1 MLSKEIHFPH
11 SLGLLYSA
19 FTYYLGFEVNSDE
32 YKVMGLAPYGKPVY
46 AQIIL
51 DHLIDL
57 KPDGSFRLAVEYF
70 DYCTGLTMTNTRFDA
85 LFGKA
90 PRRPGD
96 PIERHHMDMAA
107 SVQAVLEETLLRL
120 TKALADETGM
130 TNLCL
135 AGGVALNC
143 VANGKIL
150 RDGRFKNIWIQPAA
164 GDAGGALGAA
174 LAAYHIYL
182 GKERPQ
188 QAKPDGMKGALLGP
202 SYSNDQIRACLKSH
216 GAVFRE
222 YDDDQLYDKV
232 VSAIVDEKVVGWFQG
247 QMEFGPRALGNRSI
261 LADARG
267 QNMQKELNL
276 RIKFRESFRPFAPAV
291 LREDATKYFDLNCDS
306 PYMLLT
312 APVRTDRRLPESS
325 EQVAVDGIQRLNT
338 ARSDIPAVTHVDYS
352 ARIQT
357 VDAINGRF
365 HKLLQHMR
373 QRTGSSVVVNT
384 SFNIRDEP
392 IVCTPEDALRCFL
405 ATEMDLLVVGNAV
418 LEKQMQLP
426 PVDAAVAGDSLVPAR
441 LLATVRP
448 PGDANN
454 DLIVREDAAFRDTKT
469 GELFPDKDGVP
480 SLFREITA
488 DSGDVITQKVK
499 TFYEEHPFPS
509 YENNQDFADLV
520 NRGQKAA
527 FTKDLLDAIG
537 YNKLI
542 LECGCGT
549 GQLSQFLTL
558 NNNHVLGIDLS
569 SSSLK
574 LAIEHKV
581 RNKLS
586 RNAFV
591 RMNIFDLAIKDE
603 MFDVV
608 ISSGVLHATKDPRRA
623 FAAICKKAKP
633 GGIIVLG
640 LYNSYGR
647 WPTWVAI
654 QIGGVVWPKH

>member
-1 MLSKEIHFPH
+1 ML
-11 SLGLLYSA
+11 
-19 FTYYLGFEVNSDE
+19 
-32 YKVMGLAPYGKPVY
+32 
-46 AQIIL
+46 II
-51 DHLIDL
+51 
-57 KPDGSFRLAVEYF
+57 R
-70 DYCTGLTMTNTRFDA
+70 
-85 LFGKA
+85 
-90 PRRPGD
+90 
-96 PIERHHMDMAA
+96 
-107 SVQAVLEETLLRL
+107 
-120 TKALADETGM
+120 
-130 TNLCL
+130 
-135 AGGVALNC
+135 
-143 VANGKIL
+143 
-150 RDGRFKNIWIQPAA
+150 
-164 GDAGGALGAA
+164 
-174 LAAYHIYL
+174 
-182 GKERPQ
+182 
-188 QAKPDGMKGALLGP
+188 
-202 SYSNDQIRACLKSH
+202 
-216 GAVFRE
+216 
-222 YDDDQLYDKV
+222 
-232 VSAIVDEKVVGWFQG
+232 
-247 QMEFGPRALGNRSI
+247 
-261 LADARG
+261 
-267 QNMQKELNL
+267 
-276 RIKFRESFRPFAPAV
+276 RES
-291 LREDATKYFDLNCDS
+291 KQS
-306 PYMLLT
+306 M
-312 APVRTDRRLPESS
+312 
-325 EQVAVDGIQRLNT
+325 
-338 ARSDIPAVTHVDYS
+338 
-352 ARIQT
+352 
-357 VDAINGRF
+357 AINGRF

-426 PVDAAVAGDSLVPAR
+426 PVDSAVAGDSLVPAR

-454 DLIVREDAAFRDTKT
+454 DLIVRENAAFRDTKT

-499 TFYEEHPFPS
+499 AFYEEHPFPS

-647 WPTWVAI
+647 WPTWVRSKLVELFGQNIDYVVRNRIRDQRKAEIWIKDQYYNPQETWHSIDEVLGWFNENGLHYVNCIPAI
-654 QIGGVVWPKH
+654 LGTNAQDRNDLFVPTSPGSKLTRILTQVKWLGTIASEGALFMMIGRKGLPGKKPD